1 MVSAASERR
10 ARTLR
15 HRDTGVSLLSSGDD
29 DDHADMVT
37 IISSYLGSRLRQSL
51 EFLKNEI
58 FSKSMV
64 CFSLTLAFK
73 VIELRFDFCRN
84 FFKGFSCMNI
94 N

>member
-1 MVSAASERR
+1 MGGSVVSAASERR

-58 FSKSMV
+58 FTKSMGWI
-64 CFSLTLAFK
+64 SLALAFK
-73 VIELRFDFCRN
+73 VIK
-84 FFKGFSCMNI
+84 FKSKI
-94 N
+94 